1 MTILGLLKHYI
12 TINFRARKINRDTDK
27 LVRTPILI
35 KKIYLNQKINLKPS
49 LSHQI

>member
-1 MTILGLLKHYI
+1 MTILGLLKDYI

-35 KKIYLNQKINLKPS
+35 KKISLNHKINLKPS
-49 LSHQI
+49 LRHQI